1 MFVRAALQ
9 TAEYE
14 ELFIPREAL
23 LRGTSE
29 GSQDIVYTINEN
41 NQAVRQIVQVGMFL
55 DELVSIERGIES
67 GDRDRKSTRL
77 NSSHVA
83 ISYAVFCLKKKKE
96 YNQILNRNVPCL
108 M

>member
-41 NQAVRQIVQVGMFL
+41 NQAVRQIVQGGMFL

-67 GDRDRKSTRL
+67 GDRVVVKGKLRVEDGMEVRAEPYQPGSGNPL
-77 NSSHVA
+77 LQL
-83 ISYAVFCLKKKKE
+83 IF
-96 YNQILNRNVPCL
+96 
-108 M
+108 